1 MAAWNEH
8 MQSGLAMLIVFK
20 MGSESV
26 VMHQSEDVFVR
37 KWNGVSSKNARA
49 CQCDEIR
56 SKISNHLFD

>member
-1 MAAWNEH
+1 
-8 MQSGLAMLIVFK
+8 MLIVFK